1 MKCNLI
7 KNNFTTK
14 EEYEE
19 GIKIFFKFL
28 KERNAFYVY
37 LNNLKNYLSTFKNV
51 EFNSPLDYFMKRKI
65 SFDMFLLSSFDINNS
80 VNQVYVSYTKWAKID
95 DEWVNY
101 IEDVLKLS
109 FH

>member
-1 MKCNLI
+1 MKCNLR

-19 GIKIFFKFL
+19 GVKIFFKFL

-37 LNNLKNYLSTFKNV
+37 LNNLKNNLSSFKNV

-65 SFDMFLLSSFDINNS
+65 SFDMF
-80 VNQVYVSYTKWAKID
+80 
-95 DEWVNY
+95 
-101 IEDVLKLS
+101 
-109 FH
+109 